1 MRILLLAMPD
11 TAQFIDF
18 FARVPNLAIIS
29 LAGNLPG
36 HEVRVLDLVLSR
48 PHFEAP
54 LRQALASLRPQ
65 VVGLSAM
72 TFQFDTLLRLARII
86 RAFDPTIKL
95 VAGGYH
101 VSLMARELTADAEEL
116 PLDFLV
122 RGEGEITFRE
132 LVTELEKPAPDLG
145 GILGLSYR
153 QGREWV
159 HNPSRPLLELDTL
172 SLPRRQARLANNF
185 FFLDMRI
192 DVAETSRGCPYN
204 CKFCS
209 ITQMYGHTF
218 RRFSVER
225 IIADLKA
232 IRDQGSTA
240 VFFVDDNITY
250 DIDHFRQVC
259 QAIVQHR
266 LNDMC
271 YMTQVSAV
279 GIAKNPEL
287 VADMDRA
294 NFRIAFVGFESMDPG
309 ALKDMKKPTNPAI
322 NRRAAALLRQH
333 RIAIIAGLIMGYP
346 EDTRET
352 VIRNWLMMEALKP
365 DLIYTQ
371 YLTPYPKTPI
381 RQELLEAGLVTNVDD
396 YSKYDGFQCNIRTR
410 HLSSDELYHLV
421 RGLGFK
427 SNFKIPLIVNN
438 HFLRY
443 HTGYF
448 LRSVGKVLAEG
459 LYNVTRDLLRKVL
472 RPRKY

>member
-1 MRILLLAMPD
+1 MRVLLLSMPD
-11 TAQFIDF
+11 TAQFTDF
-18 FARVPNLAIIS
+18 ITRLPNLAIIS

-36 HEVRVLDLVLSR
+36 HEVRVLDLVLFK
-48 PHFEAP
+48 PHFEAA

-72 TFQFDTLLRLARII
+72 TFQFDTLLRVARFI

-122 RGEGEITFRE
+122 RGEGETTFRE

-153 QGREWV
+153 QGQEWV
-159 HNPSRPLLELDTL
+159 HNPNRPLLELDTL
-172 SLPRRQARLANNF
+172 SLPRRQARLANGF
-185 FFLDMRI
+185 YFLEMPM
-192 DVAETSRGCPYN
+192 DVAETSRGCPNN

-225 IIADLKA
+225 IISDLKA
-232 IRDQGSTA
+232 IRDQGFKA

-259 QAIVQHR
+259 QAIVQHQ
-266 LNDMC
+266 LNDLC
-271 YMTQVSAV
+271 YLTQVSAA
-279 GIAKNPEL
+279 GIAQHPEL

-294 NFRIAFVGFESMDPG
+294 NFRITFVGFESMDPD
-309 ALKDMKKPTNPAI
+309 ALKDMKKPTSPEL

-333 RIAIIAGLIMGYP
+333 RIAIIAGLISGYP

-352 VIRNWLMMEALKP
+352 VIHNWHMIEDLKP
-365 DLIYTQ
+365 DLIYSQ
-371 YLTPYPKTPI
+371 YLTPYPKTPV
-381 RQELLEAGLVTNVDD
+381 RQELLEAGLVVNVDD
-396 YSKYDGFQCNIRTR
+396 YTKYDGFHCNIRTR
-410 HLSSDELYHLV
+410 HLSRDELYHLM

-427 SNFKIPLIVNN
+427 SNFKISLIVNN
-438 HFLRY
+438 QFLRN
-443 HTGYF
+443 HMRYF
-448 LRSVGKVLAEG
+448 LRSLGKVVAEG
-459 LYNVTRDLLRKVL
+459 LYNLTRDLLPKFL
-472 RPRKY
+472 QPRKY